1 MFRLQVPYKTK
12 PVLTSI
18 IYFTYYFLGIYTY
31 WAFILSVMAVT
42 PDSQNE
48 WLYIKSIRYF

>member
-18 IYFTYYFLGIYTY
+18 IYFTYYFLLRLGIYSFGNGCDARQPK
-31 WAFILSVMAVT
+31 WMFKPFC
-42 PDSQNE
+42 PDVA
-48 WLYIKSIRYF
+48 LY